1 MPSGKTPVVL
11 NWSGGKDSAWMLHVL
26 RQSDRYDPVGLITM
40 FNAETDR
47 VAMHGVRR
55 ELLQAQ
61 SVSLNLPLVEV
72 DLPPMPPNS
81 VYEAG
86 FADAVREFAS
96 WGVRHVAFGDL
107 FLEDIRS
114 YRTSLCERLGIEP
127 LFPIW
132 TEQGATKR
140 VAEEI
145 LAAGFRGVVCCVD
158 TRHLPAE
165 FLGREYDAAFLAEL
179 PPGVDWCGENGEF
192 HTQVLAGPGF
202 ARPMAVQLGEISAKD
217 SFLWSDLL
225 PQGV

>member
-1 MPSGKTPVVL
+1 
-11 NWSGGKDSAWMLHVL
+11 MLHVL
-26 RQSDRYDPVGLITM
+26 RQSDRYEPVGLITM

-114 YRTSLCERLGIEP
+114 YRISLCERLGIEP

-192 HTQVLAGPGF
+192 HTQVLAGPGLRDRWPCNWGKSPRKIPFVVRF
-202 ARPMAVQLGEISAKD
+202 ATTRGLIAG
-217 SFLWSDLL
+217 F
-225 PQGV
+225 